1 MIKNPL
7 LFCSLFLLALAAA
20 CSDDDPLANGDAG
33 PTPDVLAAPD
43 AFIAPFDPTVCGAKK
58 HAWLPPGSMGKLL
71 DSKWIQ
77 TFSLSKDALKT
88 MLTLTDYKDIVKVE
102 YGVQVYFFRY
112 ETQDRGKKVEATAAL
127 AFPDVPAGQ
136 TLKDV
141 PTMLWLHGTSGFSD
155 KCAPTA
161 KIADA
166 AAPVALMASQ
176 GYIAV
181 APDFL
186 GMNGFGAASTMP
198 HPYVVAEATAIAS
211 LDALRAG
218 HTLFNKEAKQVTAS
232 NKYVPWGPS
241 QGGHATLSTV
251 MYGSHYAPEF
261 DLVAAVPLIA
271 PADIKAQAQA
281 GLSAFSGSTAILA
294 GIVMA
299 HARWYGHEDKV
310 KGVFVDK
317 WVTELPKLMDSSC
330 SFDEKKRGITKVA
343 DIYKQKFIDAVVK
356 NDYTGF
362 DSVSCMMDE
371 NSLSTTSVKVDKT
384 VPMFFVVGE
393 NDELVDVPSQR
404 KSFDALCK
412 AGYKMNYLECKGANH
427 VAGALWSLPEQFAW
441 VKERLAGK
449 AMTDMCKRPPAACC
463 QASDSAPCKK

>member
-1 MIKNPL
+1 MTRTLTL
-7 LFCSLFLLALAAA
+7 LLSLLLLSLGLA
-20 CSDDDPLANGDAG
+20 CSDDDPGAAGDSG
-33 PTPDVLAAPD
+33 PPPDVLAAPD
-43 AFIAPFDPTVCGAKK
+43 AFVAPFDPTVCGAKK

-88 MLTLTDYKDIVKVE
+88 MLTLTDYKDIVQVA

-127 AFPDVPAGQ
+127 AFPDLPAGQ
-136 TLKDV
+136 TLKDL

-155 KCAPTA
+155 ACAPTA

-166 AAPVALMASQ
+166 AAPVAVMASQ

-181 APDFL
+181 APDFI
-186 GMNGFGAASTMP
+186 GMNGYGAASTVP
-198 HPYVVAEATAIAS
+198 HPYVVAEPTAIAS
-211 LDALRAG
+211 LDAIRAG
-218 HTLFNKEAKQVTAS
+218 HALLKKEAKQVTAG
-232 NKYVPWGPS
+232 KKFVPWGPS

-251 MYGSHYAPEF
+251 MYASHYAPEF
-261 DLVAAVPLIA
+261 ELVAAVPLIA

-281 GLSAFSGSTAILA
+281 ALSAFSGSTAILA
-294 GIVMA
+294 GIIA
-299 HARWYGHEDKV
+299 AQARWYGHEDKL
-310 KGVFVDK
+310 KDVFVDK

-330 SFDEKKRGITKVA
+330 SFNEKKRGVTAVT
-343 DIYKQKFIDAVVK
+343 DLYKQPFIDAVVK
-356 NDYTGF
+356 SDYSAFGA
-362 DSVSCMMDE
+362 VSCMAAE
-371 NSLSTTSVKVDKT
+371 NSMTTTSVKVDKT
-384 VPMFFVVGE
+384 APMFFVVGE
-393 NDELVDVPSQR
+393 NDELVDAASQR

-441 VKERLAGK
+441 VKDRLAGK
-449 AMTDMCKRPPAACC
+449 PMTDSCKRGVPTCC
-463 QASDSAPCKK
+463 KASDKAPCKK

>member
-1 MIKNPL
+1 MNRTAPL
-7 LFCSLFLLALAAA
+7 LFALLLASLAAA
-20 CSDDDPLANGDAG
+20 CSDDDPGVNGDAG
-33 PTPDVLAAPD
+33 PASDVLAAPD
-43 AFIAPFDPTVCGAKK
+43 AFVAPFDPTVCGAKK

-88 MLTLTDYKDIVKVE
+88 MLTLTDYKDIVQVE

-127 AFPDVPAGQ
+127 AFPDPSDGKP
-136 TLKDV
+136 LKDL

-155 KCAPTA
+155 KCAPTY

-166 AAPVALMASQ
+166 AAPAALMASQ

-181 APDFL
+181 APDFI
-186 GMNGFGAASTMP
+186 GMNGFGAASTVP
-198 HPYVVAEATAIAS
+198 HPYVVAESTAIAS

-218 HTLFNKEAKQVTAS
+218 HALVKQEAKLVTAG
-232 NKYVPWGPS
+232 KKFVPWGPS

-251 MYGSHYAPEF
+251 TYASHYAPEF
-261 DLVAAVPLIA
+261 ELVAAVPLIA
-271 PADIKAQAQA
+271 PVDIKGQAQA
-281 GLSAFSGSTAILA
+281 ALSAFSGSTAILA
-294 GIVMA
+294 GIIMA
-299 HARWYGHEDKV
+299 QARWYGHEDKV
-310 KGVFVDK
+310 KDVFVDK

-330 SFDEKKRGITKVA
+330 SFNEKKRGVTAVT
-343 DIYKQKFIDAVVK
+343 DLYKQKFIDAVVK

-362 DSVSCMMDE
+362 DTVGCMLNG
-371 NSLSTTSVKVDKT
+371 NSMTSTSVKVDKGA
-384 VPMFFVVGE
+384 PMFFVVGE
-393 NDELVDVPSQR
+393 NDELVDAASQR
-404 KSFDALCK
+404 KSFDAMCK

-441 VKERLAGK
+441 VKDRLAGK
-449 AMTDMCKRPPAACC
+449 AMTDMCKRPAAACC
-463 QASDSAPCKK
+463 KASDKAPCK